1 MERDRPDHGTASY
14 LLTKPDVAISVAF
27 FAHAAVVLALDGG
40 VAHAAGIGNFDMF
53 YGSVPQSFF
62 EGLPEL

>member
-1 MERDRPDHGTASY
+1 VERDRPDHGTVSY

-27 FAHAAVVLALDGG
+27 F
-40 VAHAAGIGNFDMF
+40 AHAAGIGNFDMF